1 MANYIA
7 TSEELTAVAD
17 AIRAKGGTTETLTFP
32 EGFVSAIGDIQ
43 TGGGGGET
51 PGTHPWWPD
60 DTAFLIEHFQ
70 DGPTINQIG
79 FTDTF
84 PDTVDILGGVLNPY
98 TAGKDVVLTNLLKEY
113 TEGTVFFD
121 CFAVGT
127 TSTYQRVL
135 TAYWWLDGSVSQRV
149 NIYGSSGVHPLTVED
164 KRSNIGSLAYKSRFI
179 IGWNETSVKLW
190 YDKNAPY
197 GDVGSNSLTKD
208 AGATMTDMVIGGQ
221 DSDRYPYLYNGAI
234 YNLGFVPRL
243 LTDDEAKAIIY
254 R

>member
-1 MANYIA
+1 MAIYIA
-7 TSEELTAVAD
+7 SSDELTAVAD
-17 AIRAKGGTTETLTFP
+17 AIRAKGGTTETLAFP
-32 EGFVSAIGDIQ
+32 EGFVSAIGAIQ
-43 TGGGGGET
+43 TGGGSGET
-51 PGTHPWWPD
+51 PGTAPWWPE

-70 DGPTINQIG
+70 NGPTINQIG
-79 FTDTF
+79 FSDTF

-98 TAGKDVVLTNLLKEY
+98 TAGKTVGLTNSLKAY

-127 TSTYQRVL
+127 TSSYQRVI
-135 TAYWWLDGSVSQRV
+135 TASWNLDGSVSQRV
-149 NIYGSSGVHPLTVED
+149 NVYGGPGVLAITVED

-179 IGWNETSVKLW
+179 IGWNETSVKVW
-190 YDKNAPY
+190 YDKNAKY
-197 GDVGSNSLTKD
+197 DDIGSHSLTKD
-208 AGATMTDMVIGGQ
+208 AGARMDSMVIGGLG
-221 DSDRYPYLYNGAI
+221 STSSLYLYNGAI